1 VPVIEERFE
10 VRAAPEAVWGFL
22 LDPVRLGPCIPG
34 GSGLEVLDEQT
45 YRIAVTVKV
54 GFLSTTQ
61 DLRVR
66 VVEAEPP
73 RRLVA
78 EGRGEDARLGSRV
91 ELRST
96 LTLAPSA
103 DGGTAVAY
111 RSEVK
116 ALGRLGSIGDGV
128 LRAKAREMATEF
140 ARRVREGI
148 EGSA

>member
-1 VPVIEERFE
+1 MPVIEERFE
-10 VRAAPEAVWGFL
+10 VRAAPEAVWCFL

-34 GSGLEVLDEQT
+34 ATALEVLDEQT
-45 YRIAVTVKV
+45 YRVAITVKV

-61 DLRVR
+61 DVRVR

-73 RRLVA
+73 RRLVS
-78 EGRGEDARLGSRV
+78 EGRGEDTRLGSRV

-96 LTLAPSA
+96 LTLAPIA
-103 DGGTAVAY
+103 DGATAVAY
-111 RSEVK
+111 LSEVK

-128 LRAKAREMATEF
+128 LRAKARELGAEF
-140 ARRVREGI
+140 ARRVREGV